1 MNTSSRRI
9 VIVALVVSACA
20 ALVSAGAHI
29 ARAEQQKPG
38 ATVQSL
44 LAKDLAGLPGREGVM
59 FTVEYPPGGTST
71 AHRHDAHVFVYV
83 LSGAIRMQVDGGEP
97 LTLEPGDTF
106 YESPDNVHRISA
118 NASDTEP
125 ARFLVVMIKDK
136 GKPATRPV
144 EQAP

>member
-9 VIVALVVSACA
+9 GIVAMVVSACA
-20 ALVSAGAHI
+20 ALVSVGAHM
-29 ARAEQQKPG
+29 ARAEPQKQG

-44 LAKDLAGLPGREGVM
+44 LAKDLAGLPGTEGVM

-97 LTLEPGDTF
+97 LTLRPGDTF
-106 YESPDNVHRISA
+106 YESPDDVHRVSG